1 MTKLLT
7 TLVSIFLLA
16 ACSPSEPPPDLEK
29 RESALRQ
36 AVQPRLDR
44 TAVRAKLAAV
54 RTAIYQY
61 NVYNNEIP
69 KGLDEV
75 VQAGF
80 LQMTDVTD
88 PWGRPFAFRKEK
100 KKSSNQW
107 MEEYE
112 IFVFSRGPDGK
123 SGNADDIYL

>member
-7 TLVSIFLLA
+7 ILVSVFVFA
-16 ACSPSEPPPDLEK
+16 ACSSEPPPDLAK
-29 RESALRQ
+29 RERSLRQ
-36 AVQPRLDR
+36 VVQPRLDR
-44 TAVRAKLAAV
+44 TAVRAKLATV

-61 NVYNNEIP
+61 NIYNNEIP

-80 LQMTDVTD
+80 LQITDVTD
-88 PWGRPFAFRKEK
+88 PWGNPFAFRKEK
-100 KKSSNQW
+100 KKSSNRW